1 MTPNDKL
8 AEINQQLRGKRPVAA
23 KAPAIANSKLDV
35 ATLRKRIADV
45 RKQIGIAF
53 EQAEKLGA
61 TKLVAQIRALSQQL
75 VELESALA
83 QISGVKGRLVRMI
96 KT

>member
-1 MTPNDKL
+1 M
-8 AEINQQLRGKRPVAA
+8 ASIRH
-23 KAPAIANSKLDV
+23 
-35 ATLRKRIADV
+35 RIADV
-45 RKQIGIAF
+45 RKQISIAF

-83 QISGVKGRLVRMI
+83 QVSRAERRLVRLINKILGVTAI
-96 KT
+96 KAGLHPLSPSGRECG